1 MGVGVGVGV
10 GVGTGRTSRFG
21 SIVDVGVFFWG
32 IAWHSKLVRCTN
44 GVCLVMRFR
53 MHVHTGIIT
62 RKGVVDPTHR
72 DIYVPVLR
80 ELKNYKIDCVENF
93 SRVDL

>member
-1 MGVGVGVGV
+1 V
-10 GVGTGRTSRFG
+10 SLKY
-21 SIVDVGVFFWG
+21 DVP
-32 IAWHSKLVRCTN
+32 AA
-44 GVCLVMRFR
+44 
-53 MHVHTGIIT
+53 GIIT